1 MYTDSM
7 KRIVNSFSPPPGFSV
22 EIYDNEHFLVIKAN
36 EKEFI
41 RLYDREKRLAA
52 EYMIKLKKALEAEG
66 AIVML
71 VRTGVEQ

>member
-7 KRIVNSFSPPPGFSV
+7 KRVFRSMTPPPGFSV

-41 RLYDREKRLAA
+41 KLYDREKRLAA
-52 EYMIKLKKALEAEG
+52 EYMIKLKKALESEG

-71 VRTGVEQ
+71 VRDGAK